1 MKFRKL
7 MLLLAL
13 SASVL
18 AFSGCQS
25 SRNTAGESVS
35 SESETS
41 QPGSGLESTVTL
53 DKTYWAGNNIRVRMR
68 FDTDGN
74 CRYGYVGVYDLETT
88 EEGYHVLTLVYY
100 ADEDAGQMASTS
112 YALRDNGDGTY
123 SKAIYTE
130 GEEPDFD
137 NKSATILTYEEG
149 NDSVMDDSVFDGI
162 YLSSDG
168 QYYTFNSDG
177 SFAMEIWMKYI
188 ADDTSIELIGADN
201 STLYTYNAEDDFN
214 RLTLYRDG
222 EVVME
227 LSTEESSDAASSAG
241 AE

>member
-1 MKFRKL
+1 MKFKKVI
-7 MLLLAL
+7 LLLAL

-25 SRNTAGESVS
+25 SGNAAAGDSVS
-35 SESETS
+35 SESE
-41 QPGSGLESTVTL
+41 SGQASSELESTVRL
-53 DKTYWAGNNIRVRMR
+53 DKTYWAGSNIRVRML

-88 EEGYHVLTLVYY
+88 EEGYHILTLVYY
-100 ADEDAGQMASTS
+100 ADESAGQMASTS

-123 SKAIYTE
+123 SKVIYTV
-130 GEEPDFD
+130 GEEPDFED
-137 NKSATILTYEEG
+137 GSATTLTLEEG
-149 NDSVMDDSVFDGI
+149 TDNIMGDSVFDGV

-188 ADDTSIELIGADN
+188 ADDSSIELIGADS
-201 STLYTYNAEDDFN
+201 STLYTYHA
-214 RLTLYRDG
+214 
-222 EVVME
+222 
-227 LSTEESSDAASSAG
+227 
-241 AE
+241 